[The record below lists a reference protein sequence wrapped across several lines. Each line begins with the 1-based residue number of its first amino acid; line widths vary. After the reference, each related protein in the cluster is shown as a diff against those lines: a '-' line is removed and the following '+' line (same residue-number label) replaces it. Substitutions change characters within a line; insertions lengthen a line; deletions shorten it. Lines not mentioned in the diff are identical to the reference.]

1 MDIEAAVSVENLSK
15 TYFDGLL
22 RRRFEA
28 LKGVTFD
35 VGRGEV
41 FGLLG
46 PNGAGKT
53 TLIKVLLGIVRKSGG
68 QAQMLGM
75 PAGDRRSRHGVG
87 YLPEHLRIP
96 QHHTSLTAMEYYG
109 RLAGLSYRD
118 VRQRRM
124 ALLEQVGLKGREKDS
139 IKKYSK
145 GMLQRLGLAQALI
158 RDPDLLILDEP
169 TDGLDPRGRSE
180 IRQIISRLAKEGK
193 TVFLNS
199 HILQEVEL
207 VCDRVA
213 ILDKGALMTVGT
225 VEEIAPKHGSEDL
238 QLLLSLEGEADAI
251 ERTFAGNGAE
261 LERLPNGHTQVRINL
276 DGQRQVDE
284 LVDKLRAEKIS
295 IIDLTRHR
303 LSLEDVFL
311 KIIDKESSQA

>member
-1 MDIEAAVSVENLSK
+1 MSTEAAVEVSDLRK

-28 LKGVTFD
+28 LKGVSFQ

-53 TLIKVLLGIVRKSGG
+53 TFIKILLGIVRKTGG
-68 QAQMLGM
+68 QAHMLGR

-96 QHHTSLTAMEYYG
+96 RHHNSVTAMEYYG
-109 RLAGLSYRD
+109 RLAGLTYRQI
-118 VRQRRM
+118 RERTM
-124 ALLEQVGLKGREKDS
+124 PLLEQVGLKGRERDS

-180 IRQIISRLAKEGK
+180 IRSIVSQLAKQGK

-213 ILDKGALMTVGT
+213 ILDHGNLMRVGT
-225 VEEIAPKHGSEDL
+225 VEEISPERADL
-238 QLLLSLEGEADAI
+238 QLELSLSGEQEKIARI
-251 ERTFAGNGAE
+251 VEQHGPAE
-261 LERLPNGHTQVRINL
+261 VTTSPNDHVLVKINL
-276 DGQRQVDE
+276 AGQPEVDKLVDE
-284 LVDKLRAEKIS
+284 LRGGQVS

-303 LSLEDVFL
+303 LSLEDIFL
-311 KIIDKESSQA
+311 TVIERDSDKS

>member
-1 MDIEAAVSVENLSK
+1 MDNQAAVSVQDLRK

-28 LKGVTFD
+28 LKGVSFE

-53 TLIKVLLGIVRKSGG
+53 TFIKILLGIVRKSGG
-68 QAQMLGM
+68 SAQLLGK
-75 PAGDRRSRHGVG
+75 PAGDRLARKGVG

-96 QHHTSLTAMEYYG
+96 RHHNALTAMEYYG
-109 RLAGLSYRD
+109 RLAGLSYREINES
-118 VRQRRM
+118 RM
-124 ALLEQVGLKGREKDS
+124 PLLELVGLRGREKDS
-139 IKKYSK
+139 VKKYSK

-180 IRQIISRLAKEGK
+180 IRRIISDLAKEGK

-199 HILQEVEL
+199 HILQEVEM
-207 VCDRVA
+207 VCSRVA
-213 ILDKGALMTVGT
+213 ILDQGNLMRVGT
-225 VEEIAPKHGSEDL
+225 VEEISPSKGEDL
-238 QLLLSLEGEADAI
+238 QLQLSLAGDRTRI
-251 ERTFAGNGAE
+251 ESLFSGNGAE
-261 LERLPNGHTQVRINL
+261 LESLPNDHVQVRVNL
-276 DGQRQVDE
+276 AGQPEVDA
-284 LVDKLRAEKIS
+284 LVDKLRREDIS
-295 IIDLTRHR
+295 IVDLTRHK

-311 KIIDKESSQA
+311 DVVKAQSAD